1 MMIKTLGAV
10 AIVTASLAS
19 PVFAQDNTADNTAPS
34 KPVHALRHYRGSYNQ
49 AQDPAFVA
57 PRAPAGGGYFDNE
70 SRDPSRVGGHDPD
83 FNPPS

>member
-1 MMIKTLGAV
+1 MMIKTLSAV

-19 PVFAQDNTADNTAPS
+19 PVFAQENTAPS
-34 KPVHALRHYRGSYNQ
+34 KPVHTLRHYRGTYNQ

-57 PRAPAGGGYFDNE
+57 PRAPAGGSYFDNE

>member
-1 MMIKTLGAV
+1 MMIKTFGAV

-19 PVFAQDNTADNTAPS
+19 PVFAQDNTVNTVPS
-34 KPVHALRHYRGSYNQ
+34 RPAHALRHYRGSYNQ

-57 PRAPAGGGYFDNE
+57 PRAPVGGSYFDNE
-70 SRDPSRVGGHDPD
+70 HRDPSRVGGYDAD